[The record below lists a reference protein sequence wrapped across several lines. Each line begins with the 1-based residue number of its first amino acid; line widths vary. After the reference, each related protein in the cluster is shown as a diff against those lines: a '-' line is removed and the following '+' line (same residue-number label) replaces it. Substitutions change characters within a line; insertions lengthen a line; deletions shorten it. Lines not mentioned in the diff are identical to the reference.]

1 MAYACVNCG
10 LKVFLFIIML
20 GPVIAVA
27 IILTVM
33 AIIANIFTVLYFCL
47 IGWFCE
53 VGICDCHDKFIVK
66 ALSAP
71 WIPLIEFS
79 KKIILFL
86 KEPLIT

>member
-1 MAYACVNCG
+1 
-10 LKVFLFIIML
+10 ML

-53 VGICDCHDKFIVK
+53 VGICDCHDKFIVN

-79 KKIILFL
+79 KKIIKFL
-86 KEPLIT
+86 KDPLIT